1 MNYRFDENTDRRGT
15 YCTQWD
21 YISDRFGSDDV
32 LPFSI
37 SDMDFSL
44 PKDMVD
50 YLKENL
56 TNGVYGYTR
65 WKNEYLLDA
74 IKSWYLRRFNLEIKE
89 TNIAYSPTVIF
100 SISMLLDILSNEND
114 KVMTFIPA
122 YDAFFKLIEDNKRT
136 LIKSNMIL
144 ENKKYVIDKEDF
156 SKKIKSCS
164 IFLLCSPYNPL
175 GKLWDEDE
183 LEYII
188 SECKKNNVKII
199 SDEIHMDISFEKK
212 HIPLIKIGRKL
223 NYSNNIIIVTSAT
236 KSFNFPGLLFSY
248 LISDNEELIN
258 IFIEDLKQKKGL
270 SSCTILGMHATAYVY
285 NNLEGWLEEL
295 NDYIYEN
302 FKYVKEQLKDYPIK
316 INEFDGTYLLW
327 LDVSHYNIEKLID
340 IMYKE
345 TKVGFMSGE
354 VYGMDNYLR
363 INIGCSKF
371 KLEEGLK
378 RFKKALEILEVK

>member
-1 MNYRFDENTDRRGT
+1 MKYNFDNNVDRKGT

-144 ENKKYVIDKEDF
+144 ENKKYIIDKEDF
-156 SKKIKSCS
+156 SKKIKNCS

-212 HIPLIKIGRKL
+212 HIPLIKIGRKM

-285 NNLEGWLEEL
+285 NNLEDWLEEL
-295 NDYIYEN
+295 NNYIYEN

-327 LDVSHYNIEKLID
+327 LDVSHYDIDKLIN

-354 VYGMDNYLR
+354 VYGMDNHLR

>member
-1 MNYRFDENTDRRGT
+1 MKYNFDNNVDRKGT

-144 ENKKYVIDKEDF
+144 ENKKYIIDKEDF
-156 SKKIKSCS
+156 SKKIKNCS

-212 HIPLIKIGRKL
+212 HIPLIKIGRKM

-285 NNLEGWLEEL
+285 NNLEDWLEEL
-295 NDYIYEN
+295 NNYIYEN

-354 VYGMDNYLR
+354 VYGMDNHLR

>member
-1 MNYRFDENTDRRGT
+1 MKYDFDNNVDRKGT

-114 KVMTFIPA
+114 KVMTLIPA

-144 ENKKYVIDKEDF
+144 ENQKYVIDKEDF
-156 SKKIKSCS
+156 SKKIKNCS

-188 SECKKNNVKII
+188 GECKKNNVKII

-285 NNLEGWLEEL
+285 NNLEDWLEEL
-295 NDYIYEN
+295 NNYIYEN
-302 FKYVKEQLKDYPIK
+302 FKYVKEQLKGYPIK

-354 VYGMDNYLR
+354 VYGMDNHLR

>member
-1 MNYRFDENTDRRGT
+1 MNYDFDKNVDRKGT

-21 YISDRFGSDDV
+21 YIADRFGSDDV

-65 WKNEYLLDA
+65 WRNEYLLSA
-74 IKSWYLRRFNLEIKE
+74 IKSWYFKRFNLEIKE
-89 TNIAYSPTVIF
+89 MNIAYSPTVIF

-122 YDAFFKLIEDNKRT
+122 YDAFFKLIEDNNRV
-136 LIKSNMIL
+136 LVKSNMVL
-144 ENKKYVIDKEDF
+144 EGKKYVIDKEDF
-156 SKKIKSCS
+156 SSKIKNCS

-175 GKLWDEDE
+175 GKLWDEEE

-199 SDEIHMDISFEKK
+199 SDEIHMDVSFKK
-212 HIPLIKIGRKL
+212 RHIPLIKIGRKL

-248 LISDNEELIN
+248 LISDNEDLVN
-258 IFIEDLKQKKGL
+258 RFIEDLKQKKGL
-270 SSCTILGMHATAYVY
+270 SSCTILGMHATAYAY
-285 NNLEGWLEEL
+285 NNLENWLEEL
-295 NDYIYEN
+295 NKYIYVN
-302 FKYVKEQLKDYPIK
+302 YKYVKDSLKDYPIK

-327 LDVSHYNIEKLID
+327 LDVSYYDIEKLID
-340 IMYKE
+340 VMYKQ

-354 VYGMDNYLR
+354 VYGMDNHLR

-371 KLEEGLK
+371 KLEEGIK